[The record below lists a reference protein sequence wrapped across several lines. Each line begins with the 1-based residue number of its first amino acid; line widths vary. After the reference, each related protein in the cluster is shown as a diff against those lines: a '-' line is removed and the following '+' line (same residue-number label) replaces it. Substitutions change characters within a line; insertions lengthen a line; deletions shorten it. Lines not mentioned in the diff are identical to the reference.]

1 MEINQDQPLQTN
13 FDVHMYDLACE
24 FLSVGVWDPIGRDWM
39 NITRN
44 IQNQKIDH
52 QGKDKGHSY
61 SENELVELDF
71 QDLELTTEQQPE
83 VDTDWTSSSDS
94 FKHEVFDAVIESH
107 DFTFLNFTLLNF
119 YADWCPH
126 CQMFGSTWSKFEKRL
141 KKRKDILEVADGVKP
156 NFCVLRINRVDFEEQ
171 CGYSI
176 SIPSRPCHSTGG
188 APRRITTL
196 FESWGKVRSYL
207 TTLQHWT
214 ANIGRHDTPQAK
226 FSYDLAPMAV
236 VIALEF
242 KKWYDLDLCGDHRWG
257 SLHREYHRPS
267 RIQDGQQGVQG

>member
-1 MEINQDQPLQTN
+1 M
-13 FDVHMYDLACE
+13 
-24 FLSVGVWDPIGRDWM
+24 
-39 NITRN
+39 
-44 IQNQKIDH
+44 
-52 QGKDKGHSY
+52 
-61 SENELVELDF
+61 
-71 QDLELTTEQQPE
+71 ELTTEQQPE

-119 YADWCPH
+119 YADWCPN
-126 CQMFGSTWSKFEKRL
+126 CRMFGSSWGKFENRL

-156 NFCVLRINRVDFEEQ
+156 NFCVLKINRVDFEEQ

-176 SIPSRPCHSTGG
+176 SIPSRPCDSTGR

-207 TTLQHWT
+207 TTLQHWA

-226 FSYDLAPMAV
+226 FSYDLAPVEVAV
-236 VIALEF
+236 ALES
-242 KKWYDLDLCGDHRWG
+242 KKWYDFDLCGGHVGGAFTVDIIAPRVFKTASKAFKDNEAEKCTGDSWFLTISPTG
-257 SLHREYHRPS
+257 FTEMSSATVIPRGRTARALA
-267 RIQDGQQGVQG
+267 